1 VAVDPERPAESLLEP
16 HGKFVSDYLNMIVG
30 RYLGM
35 LVGIVRG
42 VLVPRL
48 LDPAVYG
55 IYKTFLLIPTYVRA
69 GHLGAV
75 SGLSRQIPYY
85 RGKKDDEGLKA
96 AVRVAY
102 TFSLGSAL
110 LSCVVLIAYG
120 FTIDDTK
127 IRIALWIFLF
137 FVVSGQQSKLQE
149 TYLIGFQRFTA
160 VSRLNLAQ
168 NVYSTVLAVLGAWK
182 FGLMGVIVATAIDG
196 VVTLALYRWASG
208 IGFPGFSFDRRVAKD
223 LLSIGAPLLL
233 TGLLSNV
240 LFTVD
245 RLVILQYFDATAMGY
260 YALAAT
266 FVVYI
271 NDLSNLLSRVVFPRM
286 VMRLGQDESVE
297 RLKHFV
303 RLPITAASY
312 AFPVFV
318 IWIHY
323 FCIWGFRLV
332 YPKYEPGAGV
342 MEVLTFSILPYSHFL
357 SHMNLVVAL
366 KKQLGILWMYVVAI
380 LTTVAIAAL
389 AVTLQVGIE
398 GIAAGAVAGMFVL
411 SILLYFHSER
421 YLLGNAYPW
430 GRFWRA
436 YGPTFWVA
444 AVIGWDVW
452 FNRGKNPAVLG
463 SLLRAAM
470 VTLLY
475 VPVLVWAWTRDPEFR
490 EIIATARRLRSPRG
504 ASTTS
509 PPKSE

>member
-1 VAVDPERPAESLLEP
+1 MAADPEQSAENHLES
-16 HGKFVSDYLNMIVG
+16 HGKFVSDYLNLVVG

-35 LVGIVRG
+35 LVGVVRG

-55 IYKTFLLIPTYVRA
+55 IYKTFLLIPMYVRA

-110 LSCVVLIAYG
+110 LSCIVLVAYG
-120 FTIDDTK
+120 FTIDDIKT
-127 IRIALWIFLF
+127 RVALWIFLF

-160 VSRLNLAQ
+160 VSRLNFAQ

-196 VVTLALYRWASG
+196 VLTLILFRWASG
-208 IGFPGFSFDRRVAKD
+208 IGFPGFSFDRRVAAD
-223 LLSIGAPLLL
+223 LLSIGAPILL
-233 TGLLSNV
+233 TGLLGNV
-240 LFTVD
+240 LFTAD
-245 RLVILQYFDATAMGY
+245 RFVVLKYFDATTMGY

-286 VMRLGQDESVE
+286 IMRFGEDESVE

-303 RLPITAASY
+303 RLPITATSY

-323 FCIWGFRLV
+323 FCLWGFRLV

-366 KKQLGILWMYVVAI
+366 RKQLGILWMFAVAI

-389 AVTLQVGIE
+389 AVKLQAGIE
-398 GIAAGAVAGMFVL
+398 GIAAGSVVGMFVL

-421 YLLGNAYPW
+421 NLLGNAYPW
-430 GRFWRA
+430 GRFWKS

-444 AVIGWDVW
+444 AVVGWDLW
-452 FNRGKNPAVLG
+452 FNRGKAPAVSG
-463 SLLRAAM
+463 SLVRAAL

-475 VPVLVWAWTRDPEFR
+475 VPVLVWAWKRDPELR
-490 EIIATARRLRSPRG
+490 EIIAAARRLRGSRG

-509 PPKSE
+509 PSDPE